1 MNMNPTAFRC
11 RLPRSGGFTL
21 IELLAVLGI
30 MAILALATIPYAHLH
45 QARLKEVQLRTALR
59 EIRSA
64 LDAYKRASDE
74 GRVSRVADASGYPP
88 DLRTLVDGVE
98 DLRSPTRARLFPATA
113 SPRSVR
119 RSGIASGTDMD
130 HPQLRQPTR
139 RPEARRRRVRRILSF
154 QPHGPR
160 RQALQGLVSCERRL
174 TFARHGAARSR

>member
-98 DLRSPTRARLFPATA
+98 DLRSPTRARLFFLRRLPRDPFADPALPAEQTWTTRSYA
-113 SPRSVR
+113 SPPDDPRPGADVFDVFSRSSR
-119 RSGIASGTDMD
+119 T
-130 HPQLRQPTR
+130 
-139 RPEARRRRVRRILSF
+139 
-154 QPHGPR
+154 
-160 RQALQGLVSCERRL
+160 GLD
-174 TFARHGAARSR
+174 GKPYKDW